1 MKKIITVLVLF
12 GLLVGSVFA
21 ETGYLVFWNK
31 QTIEK
36 VEIEKGKNFY
46 GQFFYEDSETKEIK
60 DAYAWYWHNS
70 KMVWDELAHNCS
82 LKEAILETAEKVKK
96 HNPDWDLDGFI
107 ETIKNME
114 IE

>member
-1 MKKIITVLVLF
+1 MKRFIIIILAFTLS
-12 GLLVGSVFA
+12 VGSIFA

-46 GQFFYEDSETKEIK
+46 GQFFYKDSETKEIK
-60 DAYAWYWHNS
+60 DSYAWYWHNS
-70 KMVWDELAHNCS
+70 KMIWTESVHSCS
-82 LKEAILETAEKVKK
+82 LKEAILETAEKVNKNK
-96 HNPDWDLDGFI
+96 PDWDLDNFT